1 MGNLV
6 GGTVQQGIRATKMQ
20 SEWRNAPCSSILTK
34 KVILNTATTIR
45 VSSKKSSLGKNNLEL
60 TALAP
65 IPWKHCPLTNISC
78 LYKEK
83 DHQQKPLALKMLN
96 GKAFSRGS
104 CFHKRTE
111 KKEAFIQ
118 NELLSS

>member
-65 IPWKHCPLTNISC
+65 IP
-78 LYKEK
+78 
-83 DHQQKPLALKMLN
+83 
-96 GKAFSRGS
+96 
-104 CFHKRTE
+104 
-111 KKEAFIQ
+111 
-118 NELLSS
+118 